1 MFVVV
6 GLVGAVLLVV
16 FLVLDDVLEGIL
28 PDADWISG
36 PALGAFLA
44 AFGLF
49 GWVGQEAFDAVDAG
63 GRGGRR
69 RWRRGARLVHLQALQ
84 GAAPRP
90 DRRHADARRRSSA
103 SRRVS

>member
-6 GLVGAVLLVV
+6 GLVGAVLLVA
-16 FLVLDDVLEGIL
+16 FLLLDDVLEGIL

-49 GWVGQEAFDAVDAG
+49 GWVGQEAFDLPD
-63 GRGGRR
+63 R
-69 RWRRGARLVHLQALQ
+69 AR
-84 GAAPRP
+84 PRP
-90 DRRHADARRRSSA
+90 SA
-103 SRRVS
+103 SPAASRSAGSPTGCPRRC